1 MVLPTAQ
8 VSSTT
13 PLTNT
18 LNLPGLATLWSQTLG
33 DPSIC
38 IAVLDGPVDQTHP
51 CFEGAN
57 LTRLPT
63 LVTESASSGAMSGHG
78 THITSILFGQHNS
91 PIQGIAPNCRGLIL
105 PIFSDNRQRRLSQM
119 DLARAINQAVEHGAH
134 IINISGGELAN
145 SGEADPILANAIRN
159 CNDNGVLIVAA
170 AGNNGCDC
178 LHVPAALPA
187 VLAVGAMDPQ
197 GLPLNSSN
205 WGKAYQTQ
213 GILAPGQDIVG
224 AMPGARVASLSGTS
238 FAAPIVAGIVA
249 LLLSLQRQQGE
260 DGNAH
265 AVRAALLKSARPCH
279 PETGADCRRYLAGIL
294 NVPGAYALISN
305 GVETMSDTPAQALDQ
320 INGESILPSVV
331 PSNNSAP
338 ADTASPPSIQPSASV
353 ESNAQPVPSV
363 ATTPAESSPS
373 AAIPL
378 TGMAPNALPIYY
390 PVTGQVVPAYGTP
403 GSFMPASYGTQTPSA
418 QVMPSGCDC
427 STSVSSSSVL
437 PSNTVLSK
445 IYALGE
451 LGYDFGT
458 EARRDTFKQL
468 MPSFRAEDS
477 ETEVPPNPYDARQ
490 MVSYLSTEGNLSE
503 ARSLIWTLNLEL
515 TPIYAIEPIGEFA
528 RDIYELLIGFLAGQ
542 VLDGDSSGFIQ
553 RISIPGNL
561 SGRSV
566 RLFSGQVVPVIEM
579 NNVRGMYGWRIN
591 QLIQA
596 AIDQALGTA
605 DEDDEVDEEKLRE
618 SLKFFL
624 NRIYYDFRNLGDTS
638 QDRALNF
645 AATNAFQ
652 ATQIFVDALKAEEGG
667 GSYQLSNISVERSP
681 FCRMDSDCWDVKMVF
696 FNPINDR
703 AARKVFRFTIDVS
716 DVIPVTMGEV
726 RTWKEAS

>member
-1 MVLPTAQ
+1 MVLSTAQ
-8 VSSTT
+8 PSLAKSFS
-13 PLTNT
+13 NAAK
-18 LNLPGLATLWSQTLG
+18 LPGLASLWAKTLG
-33 DPSIC
+33 DPSVC
-38 IAVLDGPVDQTHP
+38 IAVLDGPVDQAHS

-63 LVTESASSGAMSGHG
+63 LVTEAASSGTMSGHG
-78 THITSILFGQHNS
+78 THITSVIFGQHGS
-91 PIQGIAPNCRGLIL
+91 PVQGIAPNCRGLIL

-134 IINISGGELAN
+134 IINISGGELTQ

-159 CNDNGVLIVAA
+159 CNNNGVLIVAA

-187 VLAVGAMDPQ
+187 VLAVGAMDTQ
-197 GLPLNSSN
+197 GLPLDSSN
-205 WGKAYQTQ
+205 WGETYQTQ

-238 FAAPIVAGIVA
+238 FATPIVTGIAA
-249 LLLSLQRQQGE
+249 LLLSLQRQRGE
-260 DGNAH
+260 DGH
-265 AVRAALLKSARPCH
+265 TRDVRAALLKSVRPCH
-279 PETGADCRRYLAGIL
+279 PETGANCRHYLAGIL
-294 NVPGAYALISN
+294 NVPGAHALISN
-305 GVETMSDTPAQALDQ
+305 GVETMSDTPTQALDQ
-320 INGESILPSVV
+320 TNGESILPGVV
-331 PSNNSAP
+331 PSSDSAP
-338 ADTASPPSIQPSASV
+338 IDTASPSSIQPSA
-353 ESNAQPVPSV
+353 
-363 ATTPAESSPS
+363 PAESDSQPVLPIATVPSEPSSGTAISLTGIVPS
-373 AAIPL
+373 ALPL
-378 TGMAPNALPIYY
+378 YY
-390 PVTGQVVPAYGTP
+390 PVTGQVVPAYGAP
-403 GSFMPASYGTQTPSA
+403 GSVIPAGYPAPTPPA
-418 QVMPSGCDC
+418 QVVPSECGC

-437 PSNTVLSK
+437 PSNTALSK
-445 IYALGE
+445 VYALGE

-477 ETEVPPNPYDARQ
+477 QTEVPPNPYDARQ

-515 TPIYAIEPIGEFA
+515 TPIYAVEPIGEFA
-528 RDIYELLIGFLAGQ
+528 RDIYELLVGFLAGQ
-542 VLDGDSSGFIQ
+542 VLDSESEGFIQ

-579 NNVRGMYGWRIN
+579 KNVRGMYGWRIN

-596 AIDQALGTA
+596 AIDQALGAT
-605 DEDDEVDEEKLRE
+605 DEEVDEEKIRE

-624 NRIYYDFRNLGDTS
+624 NRVYYDFRNLGDTS

-652 ATQIFVDALKAEEGG
+652 ATQVFVDALKPEEGG
-667 GSYQLSNISVERSP
+667 GSYQLSNIAVERSP

-703 AARKVFRFTIDVS
+703 AAKKVFRFTIDVS
-716 DVIPVTMGEV
+716 DVIPVTMGEF
-726 RTWKEAS
+726 RTWKEASK

>member
-18 LNLPGLATLWSQTLG
+18 LNLPGLAVLWSQTLG

-145 SGEADPILANAIRN
+145 SGGADPILANAIRN

-197 GLPLNSSN
+197 GLPLDSSN

-305 GVETMSDTPAQALDQ
+305 GVETMSDTPAQTLDQ
-320 INGESILPSVV
+320 TNGESILPSVV
-331 PSNNSAP
+331 PSNDSAP
-338 ADTASPPSIQPSASV
+338 TDTVSPPSIQPSASV
-353 ESNAQPVPSV
+353 ESDAQLVPSA
-363 ATTPAESSPS
+363 ATMPAESSPS
-373 AAIPL
+373 AAIHL
-378 TGMAPNALPIYY
+378 TGMAPNALP
-390 PVTGQVVPAYGTP
+390 
-403 GSFMPASYGTQTPSA
+403 A
-418 QVMPSGCDC
+418 QVMPSRCDC
-427 STSVSSSSVL
+427 PTSVSSSSVL

-445 IYALGE
+445 VYALGE

-579 NNVRGMYGWRIN
+579 KNVRGMYGWRIN

>member
-18 LNLPGLATLWSQTLG
+18 LNLPGLASLWNQTLG

-145 SGEADPILANAIRN
+145 SGGADPILANAIRN

-197 GLPLNSSN
+197 GLPLDSSN

-320 INGESILPSVV
+320 TNGESILPSVV
-331 PSNNSAP
+331 PSNDSAP
-338 ADTASPPSIQPSASV
+338 TDAVSSPSIRPSASV
-353 ESNAQPVPSV
+353 ESDAQLVPSV
-363 ATTPAESSPS
+363 ATMPAESSPS
-373 AAIPL
+373 VAIPL
-378 TGMAPNALPIYY
+378 TGMAPNALP
-390 PVTGQVVPAYGTP
+390 
-403 GSFMPASYGTQTPSA
+403 A

-427 STSVSSSSVL
+427 PTSVSSSSVL

-445 IYALGE
+445 VYALGE

-579 NNVRGMYGWRIN
+579 KNVRGMYGWRIN